1 MIKFKHIFG
10 LTKPYKSKVAQFI
23 IFTIFSAIFNVF
35 SISMVIP
42 FLKVIFREN
51 LDNITP
57 VALTFNPDD
66 LLRYIDYKLGTFILE
81 YGPLKSLI
89 YFSGGIVIAF
99 LLKNLFLFLANY
111 NMAYV
116 RTAVIRDI
124 REWTYNHILKLP
136 ISYFSKIKRG
146 EIISKLIS
154 DIREVEMSLAGA
166 LDLIKHPIGILIPF
180 IALFVTSAKLTL
192 FVLVLLPVS
201 GFIISRIGSKL
212 KHAAAQGQEKFAH
225 VVSHIEE
232 SLHGIKIIKAFNATK
247 EKQTKFKELN
257 DSHFT
262 LMLKLFRR
270 EMLASPLSE
279 FMGSIVIALI
289 LVYSGNLILTQDSAL
304 TGSFLIAYIA
314 IFSQIISPAKAL
326 TEAYFRI
333 KKGSASLDRV
343 NEILDTPSE
352 VANEGSKTVDFR
364 NEIKL
369 KDICFSYDGKRAIDE
384 ISFTIKKGERVALVG
399 PSGGGKSTLVDLLP
413 RFHELE
419 SGTITIDDVNIK
431 EMNLIN
437 LRSMFGIVTQ
447 EAVLFNDTIANNI
460 KMGDFYNTGDDLLNA
475 TKVANAHEF
484 ILEKEGGYNANI
496 GEKGGNL
503 SGGQKQRLSIA
514 RAILKNPPILIL
526 DEATSALDSESEK
539 LVQDALE
546 NIMKDR
552 TSIVI
557 AHRLSTIQN
566 ADRILVI
573 EGGKIVQEGTHT
585 GLLEKGGLYKKLVDL
600 QTFD

>member
-1 MIKFKHIFG
+1 
-10 LTKPYKSKVAQFI
+10 
-23 IFTIFSAIFNVF
+23 
-35 SISMVIP
+35 MVIP

-57 VALTFNPDD
+57 VALSMNPDD
-66 LLRYIDYKLGTFILE
+66 ALRYLDYKLGTFILA
-81 YGPLKSLI
+81 YGPFKSLI
-89 YFSGGIVIAF
+89 YFSGGIILTF

-111 NMAYV
+111 NMAYI

-166 LDLIKHPIGILIPF
+166 LDLIKHPIAILIPF
-180 IALFVTSAKLTL
+180 IALFFTSAKLTL
-192 FVLVLLPVS
+192 FVLILLPIS

-212 KHAAAQGQEKFAH
+212 KHAAALGQEKFAH

-232 SLHGIKIIKAFNATK
+232 SLHGIKIIKAFNSTT
-247 EKQTKFKELN
+247 EKQKKFKELN
-257 DSHFT
+257 DSHFY

-352 VANEGSKTVDFR
+352 VANEGSRTVDFQK
-364 NEIKL
+364 EIEM
-369 KDICFSYDGKRAIDE
+369 KDVCFSYDGKRAIDG
-384 ISFTIKKGERVALVG
+384 ISFKIKKGERVALVG

-419 SGTITIDDVNIK
+419 SGTITIDSVNIK
-431 EMNLIN
+431 DMNLVN
-437 LRSMFGIVTQ
+437 LRSMFGLVTQ

-460 KMGDFYNTGDDLLNA
+460 KMGDFYSTGDDLLDA
-475 TKVANAHEF
+475 TKVANAHAF

-514 RAILKNPPILIL
+514 RAVLKNPPILIL

-573 EGGKIVQEGTHT
+573 ENGKIVQDGTHNS
-585 GLLEKGGLYKKLVDL
+585 LLEKGGLYKKLVDL

>member
-1 MIKFKHIFG
+1 
-10 LTKPYKSKVAQFI
+10 
-23 IFTIFSAIFNVF
+23 
-35 SISMVIP
+35 MVIP
-42 FLKVIFREN
+42 FLKVIFSEN
-51 LDNITP
+51 LDKLTP
-57 VALTFNPDD
+57 VEFSFNPDTI
-66 LLRYIDYKLGTFILE
+66 LRYIDYKLGSFILS
-81 YGPLKSLI
+81 YGMLKSLI

-99 LLKNLFLFLANY
+99 FLKNLFLFLANY
-111 NMAYV
+111 NMAYI

-124 REWTYNHILKLP
+124 REWTYNHILTLP
-136 ISYFSKIKRG
+136 LNYFNKIKRG

-166 LDLIKHPIGILIPF
+166 LDLIKHPIGIIIPF
-180 IALFVTSAKLTL
+180 VALFFTSAKLTL
-192 FVLVLLPVS
+192 FVLILLPIS
-201 GFIISRIGSKL
+201 GFLISRIGSKL
-212 KHAAAQGQEKFAH
+212 KHAAALGQDKFAQ
-225 VVSHIEE
+225 VVSHLEE

-247 EKQTKFKELN
+247 EKRTKFKELN
-257 DSHFT
+257 DGHFH
-262 LMLKLFRR
+262 LMLKLFRK

-279 FMGSIVIALI
+279 FMGSIVIAII
-289 LVYSGNLILTQDSAL
+289 LVYSGNLILNDNSAL

-343 NEILDTPSE
+343 NEILDTPAE
-352 VANEGSKTVDFR
+352 AANEGSQSISFND
-364 NEIKL
+364 EISL
-369 KDICFSYDGKRAIDE
+369 EDIAFSYDGQKAIDG
-384 ISFTIKKGERVALVG
+384 ISFNVKKGERIALVG

-413 RFHELE
+413 RFQELE
-419 SGTITIDDVNIK
+419 SGKITIDGKDISK
-431 EMNLIN
+431 MNLNN
-437 LRSMFGIVTQ
+437 LRSLFGIVTQ

-460 KMGDFYNTGDDLLNA
+460 KMGDYFSSGDDLLNA
-475 TKVANAHEF
+475 TKAANAHQF
-484 ILEKEGGYNANI
+484 ILEKDEGYNANI

-546 NIMKDR
+546 YIMKDR

-573 EGGKIVQEGTHT
+573 ENGKILQEGSHED
-585 GLLEKGGLYKKLVDL
+585 LMKEGGLYKKLVEL
-600 QTFD
+600 QTFG

>member
-1 MIKFKHIFG
+1 
-10 LTKPYKSKVAQFI
+10 
-23 IFTIFSAIFNVF
+23 
-35 SISMVIP
+35 MVIP

-57 VALTFNPDD
+57 VALSMNPDD
-66 LLRYIDYKLGTFILE
+66 ALRYLDYKLGTFILA
-81 YGPLKSLI
+81 YGPFKSLI
-89 YFSGGIVIAF
+89 YFSGGIILTF

-111 NMAYV
+111 NMAYI

-166 LDLIKHPIGILIPF
+166 LDLIKHPIAILIPF
-180 IALFVTSAKLTL
+180 IALFFTSAKLTL
-192 FVLVLLPVS
+192 FVLILLPIS

-212 KHAAAQGQEKFAH
+212 KHAAALGQEKFAH

-232 SLHGIKIIKAFNATK
+232 SLHGIKIIKAFNSTT
-247 EKQTKFKELN
+247 EKQKKFKELN
-257 DSHFT
+257 DSHFY

-352 VANEGSKTVDFR
+352 VANEGSRTVDFQK
-364 NEIKL
+364 EIEMENV
-369 KDICFSYDGKRAIDE
+369 CFSYDGKRAIDG
-384 ISFTIKKGERVALVG
+384 ISFKIKKGERVALVG

-419 SGTITIDDVNIK
+419 SGTITIDSVNIK
-431 EMNLIN
+431 DMNLVN
-437 LRSMFGIVTQ
+437 LRSMFGLVTQ

-460 KMGDFYNTGDDLLNA
+460 KMGDFYSTGDDLLDA
-475 TKVANAHEF
+475 TKVANAHAF

-514 RAILKNPPILIL
+514 RAVLKNPPILIL

-573 EGGKIVQEGTHT
+573 ENGKIVQDGTHNS
-585 GLLEKGGLYKKLVDL
+585 LLEKGGLYKKLVDL

>member
-1 MIKFKHIFG
+1 M
-10 LTKPYKSKVAQFI
+10 FI
-23 IFTIFSAIFNVF
+23 LFILFSAIFNVF
-35 SISMVIP
+35 SIGMVVP
-42 FLKVIFREN
+42 FLKVIFKEN
-51 LDNITP
+51 LQDLTP
-57 VALTFNPDD
+57 VAFSLNPDD
-66 LLRYIDYKLGTFILE
+66 LLRYLDYQLGTIILK
-81 YGPLKSLI
+81 YGMYKSLI
-89 YFSGGIVIAF
+89 YFSGGIIVAF
-99 LLKNLFLFLANY
+99 FLKNLFLFLANY
-111 NMAYV
+111 NMAFV
-116 RTAVIRDI
+116 RTAVVRDI

-136 ISYFSKIKRG
+136 LSYFNKIKRG

-166 LDLIKHPIGILIPF
+166 LDLIKHPISILVPF
-180 IALFVTSAKLTL
+180 IALFMTSTELTL
-192 FVLVLLPVS
+192 FVLVLLPIS
-201 GFIISRIGSKL
+201 GFIISRIGTKL
-212 KHAAAQGQEKFAH
+212 KHAAAMGQEKFAE

-232 SLHGIKIIKAFNATK
+232 SLHGIKIIKAFNAGKDK
-247 EKQTKFKELN
+247 EAKFKTLN
-257 DSHFT
+257 DSHFH

-279 FMGSIVIALI
+279 FMGSIVIAII
-289 LVYSGNLILTQDSAL
+289 LVYSGNLIINQDSAL

-343 NEILDTPSE
+343 NEILESTSE
-352 VANEGSKTVDFR
+352 IANDGNKTIEFTS
-364 NEIKL
+364 EIKL
-369 KDICFSYDGKRAIDE
+369 ENICFSYDGKRAVDD
-384 ISFTIKKGERVALVG
+384 ISFTIKKGERIALVG

-419 SGTITIDDVNIK
+419 SGRITIDGIDLKDLELVG
-431 EMNLIN
+431 

-460 KMGDFYNTGDDLLNA
+460 KMGDFYSSGDDLLNA
-475 TKVANAHEF
+475 TKVANAHQF
-484 ILEKEGGYNANI
+484 ILDKEGSYNANI
-496 GEKGGNL
+496 GEKGGSL

-546 NIMKDR
+546 NVMSNR

-557 AHRLSTIQN
+557 AHRLSTIQT
-566 ADRILVI
+566 ADKIVVI
-573 EGGKIVQEGTHT
+573 EGGKIVEQGSHNELMSQE
-585 GLLEKGGLYKKLVDL
+585 GLYKKLVDL
-600 QTFD
+600 QTFA

>member
-1 MIKFKHIFG
+1 
-10 LTKPYKSKVAQFI
+10 
-23 IFTIFSAIFNVF
+23 
-35 SISMVIP
+35 
-42 FLKVIFREN
+42 
-51 LDNITP
+51 
-57 VALTFNPDD
+57 
-66 LLRYIDYKLGTFILE
+66 
-81 YGPLKSLI
+81 
-89 YFSGGIVIAF
+89 
-99 LLKNLFLFLANY
+99 
-111 NMAYV
+111 
-116 RTAVIRDI
+116 
-124 REWTYNHILKLP
+124 
-136 ISYFSKIKRG
+136 
-146 EIISKLIS
+146 
-154 DIREVEMSLAGA
+154 
-166 LDLIKHPIGILIPF
+166 
-180 IALFVTSAKLTL
+180 
-192 FVLVLLPVS
+192 
-201 GFIISRIGSKL
+201 
-212 KHAAAQGQEKFAH
+212 
-225 VVSHIEE
+225 
-232 SLHGIKIIKAFNATK
+232 LHGIKIIKAFNATK

-289 LVYSGNLILTQDSAL
+289 LVYSGNLILTQDSAQ